1 MLSEANK
8 GTAHGVQNEKIRG
21 LALEPTEKI
30 EGCARFD
37 TSVLNG
43 TTPLT
48 LTADVD
54 TPAWQ
59 SIDDD
64 NSSHEPLHR
73 FFDGRMCEGTRRLC
87 REAWGNSH
95 TRINSVAG

>member
-1 MLSEANK
+1 MGFK
-8 GTAHGVQNEKIRG
+8 MEKTRG
-21 LALEPTEKI
+21 LAREPTEKI
-30 EGCARFD
+30 EGCACFD

-43 TTPLT
+43 TAPLT
-48 LTADVD
+48 LTAGVD

-64 NSSHEPLHR
+64 DSSHEPLHR

-87 REAWGNSH
+87 RGRRVPLSPRFLEKG
-95 TRINSVAG
+95 TL